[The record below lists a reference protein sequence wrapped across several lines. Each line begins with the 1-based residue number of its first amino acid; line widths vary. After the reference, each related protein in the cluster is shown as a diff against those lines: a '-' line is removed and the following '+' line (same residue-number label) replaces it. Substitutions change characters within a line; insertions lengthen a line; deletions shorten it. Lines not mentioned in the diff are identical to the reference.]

1 MVKKLPIGIQTFEK
15 LIESTKGKVFGSS
28 GNSVLS
34 GRQLSVPDLRQ
45 QAESIV
51 E

>member
-1 MVKKLPIGIQTFEK
+1 MIIRPDQQQIL
-15 LIESTKGKVFGSS
+15 FGSS